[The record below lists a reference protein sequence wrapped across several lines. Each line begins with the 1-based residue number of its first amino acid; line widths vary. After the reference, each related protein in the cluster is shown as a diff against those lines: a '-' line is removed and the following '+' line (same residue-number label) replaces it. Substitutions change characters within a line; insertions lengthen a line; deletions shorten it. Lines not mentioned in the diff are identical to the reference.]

1 MRTFW
6 MIDVILLSSA
16 ISTCPVSGIF
26 IKEKKKGT
34 HMAWYNYVALQSKRT
49 VQENTYS

>member
-16 ISTCPVSGIF
+16 ISACPASEIY
-26 IKEKKKGT
+26 IKEKKKT
-34 HMAWYNYVALQSKRT
+34 HIWLSVIM
-49 VQENTYS
+49 

>member
-6 MIDVILLSSA
+6 MIDVILLSGA

-26 IKEKKKGT
+26 IKEKKDT
-34 HMAWYNYVALQSKRT
+34 HMAWYNYVAPQSKRT